1 MPRNMM
7 DAQEAA
13 NYLHIS
19 YWTLLN
25 RAKKGQVPCVKVG
38 RRVLLA
44 RKAWI
49 NGSLTKKLK
58 ASSRSLSLNM
68 ADFARLRVK
77 EVNA

>member
-25 RAKKGQVPCVKVG
+25 RAKKRTSSLRQG
-38 RRVLLA
+38 RPPGA
-44 RKAWI
+44 
-49 NGSLTKKLK
+49 
-58 ASSRSLSLNM
+58 
-68 ADFARLRVK
+68 F
-77 EVNA
+77 